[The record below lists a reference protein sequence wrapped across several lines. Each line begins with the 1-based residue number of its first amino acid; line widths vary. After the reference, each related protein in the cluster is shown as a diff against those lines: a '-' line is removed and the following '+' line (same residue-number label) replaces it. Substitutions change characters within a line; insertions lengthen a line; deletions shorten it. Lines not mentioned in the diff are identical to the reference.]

1 MPGVELGQ
9 GGGKCAVP
17 VKDCGDIHLK
27 KIANLLSV
35 GFQGGYTTATVVCVY
50 VLWLFITVF
59 IHRINVFVPDMNTD
73 GN

>member
-50 VLWLFITVF
+50 VL
-59 IHRINVFVPDMNTD
+59 
-73 GN
+73 